1 MTVPAAPARTK
12 AMNDV
17 NPAAKRLPKNYE
29 AIRKVVEAGGPGSHH
44 TTAEIYD
51 RVRALNPNIG
61 YSTVQRGLARLA
73 ALGEVLTVRL
83 PDEGGMRY
91 EPRTR
96 PHGHFLCSGCG
107 SVIDVP
113 YALPD
118 RTVERLAAALGV
130 RVADHSIALV
140 GWCGACR

>member
-1 MTVPAAPARTK
+1 MKDMGPAAR
-12 AMNDV
+12 
-17 NPAAKRLPKNYE
+17 RLPKNYE
-29 AIRKVVEAGGPGSHH
+29 TIRKVVETGGPGSHH

-51 RVRALNPNIG
+51 RVRAQNPKIG

-83 PDEGGMRY
+83 PDEAGMRY

-96 PHGHFLCSGCG
+96 PHGHFLCTGCG

-118 RTVERLAAALGV
+118 RTVERLAADLGV
-130 RVADHSIALV
+130 RVVDHSIALV
-140 GWCGACR
+140 GRCRACT